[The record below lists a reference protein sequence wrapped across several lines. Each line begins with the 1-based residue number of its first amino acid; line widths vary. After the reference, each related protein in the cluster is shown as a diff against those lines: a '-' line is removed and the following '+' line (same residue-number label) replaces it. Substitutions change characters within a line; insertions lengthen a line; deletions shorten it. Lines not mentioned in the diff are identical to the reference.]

1 MKVPASMR
9 THSPN
14 PAVLVGEGT
23 GAPDG
28 LAISLGWS
36 LVLARV
42 LPARGTV
49 LAHRRAHREKAR

>member
-1 MKVPASMR
+1 MR